1 MHLPQRK
8 TSRLG
13 GFDYGSVG
21 YYFVTVCVA
30 KRKKSLGH
38 MRRDEVILSSIG
50 VAAEMELRWLPVRFD
65 YVRLD
70 AYQVMPDH
78 LHAII
83 GLARSSPVEMSSREF
98 SRPQARSLSMVISH
112 LKGTVTRYARRYVD
126 PTFSW
131 QGRFYERVIR
141 NDTEMA
147 YVRQYIVTNPERFNL
162 KQRARDVPGGVSAR
176 APDRER

>member
-1 MHLPQRK
+1 MHLPQRR
-8 TSRLG
+8 TTRLS

-30 KRKKSLGH
+30 ERKKSLAH
-38 MRRDEVILSSIG
+38 MRRAQVVLSSIG
-50 VAAEMELRWLPVRFD
+50 TAAETELRWLPVRFD
-65 YVRLD
+65 FVQLD

-83 GLARSSPVEMSSREF
+83 GLARSSHVEVSHREF
-98 SRPQARSLSMVISH
+98 SRPQARSLSMVVNH

-147 YVRQYIVTNPERFNL
+147 SVRQYIVRNPERL
-162 KQRARDVPGGVSAR
+162 YLEQRRGGNH
-176 APDRER
+176 D